1 MKQATIV
8 PTPPAAHQVLAQR
21 AADMEQSL
29 RASYLAA
36 LSPAEE
42 KELRL
47 FSAGEAAR
55 FLGITT
61 GYLRKMHLT
70 HAIPEVHAT
79 IRANRYYSAEAIDAI
94 RGALEQNAKTPGSYR
109 KGRKD
114 DDPLAVLAVATFKGG
129 AGKTTMAI
137 HAAQYLALQGYRVL
151 GIDLDPQASFTSYFG
166 IRPEIDLQE
175 SRTLYDG
182 IRYDNPLPLSECVRQ
197 TYFHNF
203 DLIPADL
210 QLHTFEHETP
220 LWMLEQRQ
228 LAEAERD
235 PFAFYQRLSVAL
247 SDVEE
252 AYDVVILDC
261 PPSLGFITLCGLC
274 AATGLLITV
283 VPAMLDIESL
293 SSFMRMTG
301 ELLEAIDQNGLGMH
315 WDFQKF
321 VLSRYE
327 PHDGPQTQLAAFLRN
342 LFGPDVLTA
351 EMLKSTAIGDAGLT
365 RQALWEVDRHGMNR
379 QTYDR
384 AMEAITAVG
393 AEIEKL
399 IHQGWGR

>member
-1 MKQATIV
+1 MKQAHTL
-8 PTPPAAHQVLAQR
+8 PTPLVAHQVLAQR

-29 RASYLAA
+29 RASYLAS
-36 LSPAEE
+36 LSPAQE

-47 FSAGEAAR
+47 FTAGEACR

-70 HAIPEVHAT
+70 NMLPEVHET
-79 IRANRYYSAEAIDAI
+79 VRGNRYYSAAAIDQI
-94 RGALEQNAKTPGSYR
+94 RDALEANAKTPGSYR
-109 KGRKD
+109 KGRRD
-114 DDPLAVLAVATFKGG
+114 GEPLAVIAVATFKGG

-137 HAAQYLALQGYRVL
+137 HTAQHLALQGYRVL

-166 IRPEIDLQE
+166 IRPEVDLQD
-175 SRTLYDG
+175 SHTLYDG
-182 IRYDNPLPLSECVRQ
+182 IRYEDPIPLSECVRE
-197 TYFHNF
+197 TYFQNLS
-203 DLIPADL
+203 LIPADL

-228 LAEAERD
+228 LPERERD
-235 PFAFYQRLSVAL
+235 PYAFYQRLSVAL
-247 SDVEE
+247 SDVEDS
-252 AYDVVILDC
+252 YDVVILDC

-283 VPAMLDIESL
+283 VPAMLDVESL
-293 SSFMRMTG
+293 SSFMRMTS
-301 ELLEAIDQNGLGMH
+301 ELLQAIEQNGLAMT

-327 PHDGPQTQLAAFLRN
+327 PHDGPQMQLAAFLRN
-342 LFGPDVLTA
+342 LFGSDVLQA

-365 RQALWEVDRHGMNR
+365 RQALLEVDRHTMNR

-384 AMEAITAVG
+384 ALDAVTAVG
-393 AEIEKL
+393 TDVEKL

>member
-1 MKQATIV
+1 MKQAQILPSAQT
-8 PTPPAAHQVLAQR
+8 AHQILTQR
-21 AADMEQSL
+21 ASDMEQSL
-29 RASYLAA
+29 RASYLAS

-47 FSAGEAAR
+47 FTAGEAAK

-70 HAIPEVHAT
+70 NAVPEVHTT
-79 IRANRYYSAEAIDAI
+79 IRGNRYYSAEAMDQI
-94 RGALEQNAKTPGSYR
+94 RDALEVNAKTPGSYR
-109 KGRKD
+109 KGRKGD
-114 DDPLAVLAVATFKGG
+114 EPLSVIAVATFKGG

-137 HAAQYLALQGYRVL
+137 HTAQHLALNGYRVL

-166 IRPEIDLQE
+166 IRPEVDLQE

-182 IRYDNPLPLSECVRQ
+182 IRYEDPVPLSDCVRK
-197 TYFHNF
+197 TYFHNLS
-203 DLIPADL
+203 LIPADL

-220 LWMLEQRQ
+220 IWMLEQRGLPDDQ
-228 LAEAERD
+228 RD
-235 PFAFYQRLSVAL
+235 PFAFYQRLSIAL
-247 SDVEE
+247 SDVDED
-252 AYDVVILDC
+252 YDVVILDC

-283 VPAMLDIESL
+283 VPAMLDVESL

-301 ELLEAIDQNGLGMH
+301 ELLEAIDQNGLSMR

-327 PHDGPQTQLAAFLRN
+327 PSDGPQMQLAAFLRN
-342 LFGPDVLTA
+342 LFGADVLRA

-365 RQALWEVDRHGMNR
+365 RQALWEVDRHTMNR

-384 AMEAITAVG
+384 AMEAITGVG
-393 AEIEKL
+393 QDVEKL
-399 IHQGWGR
+399 IHAGWGR

>member
-1 MKQATIV
+1 MKQEPNVATSPV
-8 PTPPAAHQVLAQR
+8 AHQILAQR

-29 RASYLAA
+29 RASYLAS
-36 LSPAEE
+36 LSPAQE

-47 FSAGEAAR
+47 FTAGEASK

-70 HAIPEVHAT
+70 NAVPEAHVT
-79 IRANRYYSAEAIDAI
+79 IRGIRHYSAEAIDLI
-94 RGALEQNAKTPGSYR
+94 RDALEKNAKTPGSYR
-109 KGRKD
+109 KGRKGAE
-114 DDPLAVLAVATFKGG
+114 PLSVLAVATFKGG

-137 HAAQYLALQGYRVL
+137 HTAQHLALNGYRVL

-166 IRPEIDLQE
+166 IRPEVDLQE
-175 SRTLYDG
+175 SFTLYDG
-182 IRYDNPLPLSECVRQ
+182 IKYEAPVPLSDCVRK
-197 TYFHNF
+197 TYFHNLS
-203 DLIPADL
+203 LIPADL

-220 LWMLEQRQ
+220 LWMFEQRQ
-228 LAEAERD
+228 LAEEDRD

-247 SDVEE
+247 SDVDDDF
-252 AYDVVILDC
+252 DVVILDC

-283 VPAMLDIESL
+283 VPAMLDVESL

-301 ELLEAIDQNGLGMH
+301 ELLEAIDQNGLSMR

-327 PHDGPQTQLAAFLRN
+327 PHDGPQTQLSAFLRN
-342 LFGPDVLTA
+342 LFGSDVLQA

-365 RQALWEVDRHGMNR
+365 RQALWEVDRHTMNR

-393 AEIEKL
+393 NDVEKL
-399 IHQGWGR
+399 IHAGWGR

>member
-1 MKQATIV
+1 MKQAPIISNA
-8 PTPPAAHQVLAQR
+8 PAAHQILAQR

-29 RASYLAA
+29 RASYLAS
-36 LSPAEE
+36 LSPAQE

-47 FSAGEAAR
+47 FTAGEASKL
-55 FLGITT
+55 LGITT

-70 HAIPEVHAT
+70 NAVPEVHAT
-79 IRANRYYSAEAIDAI
+79 LRGNRYYAAEAIDQI
-94 RGALEQNAKTPGSYR
+94 RSALEKNAKTPGSYR
-109 KGRKD
+109 KGRKGD
-114 DDPLAVLAVATFKGG
+114 EPLAVLAVATFKGG

-137 HAAQYLALQGYRVL
+137 HTAQYLALNGYRVL

-166 IRPEIDLQE
+166 IRPEVDLHDTN
-175 SRTLYDG
+175 TLYDG
-182 IRYDNPLPLSECVRQ
+182 IKYDDPVPLSACVRE
-197 TYFHNF
+197 TYFHNLH
-203 DLIPADL
+203 LIPADL

-220 LWMLEQRQ
+220 LWMFEQRQ
-228 LAEAERD
+228 LPEEQRD

-247 SDVEE
+247 SDVDDD
-252 AYDVVILDC
+252 YDIVILDC

-283 VPAMLDIESL
+283 VPAMLDVESL

-301 ELLEAIDQNGLGMH
+301 ELLEAIDQNGLSMR

-327 PHDGPQTQLAAFLRN
+327 PHDGPQMQLAAFLRN
-342 LFGPDVLTA
+342 LFATDVLRA

-365 RQALWEVDRHGMNR
+365 RQALWEVDRHSMNR

-393 AEIEKL
+393 TDVERL
-399 IHQGWGR
+399 IHAGWGR

>member
-1 MKQATIV
+1 MKQVPIS
-8 PTPPAAHQVLAQR
+8 PTPPAAHQLLAQR

-29 RASYLAA
+29 RASYLAS
-36 LSPAEE
+36 LSPAQE

-70 HAIPEVHAT
+70 HAIPDVHAT
-79 IRANRYYSAEAIDAI
+79 VRANRYYSAEAIDTI
-94 RGALEQNAKTPGSYR
+94 RAVLETNAKTPGSYR
-109 KGRKD
+109 KGRKAGE
-114 DDPLAVLAVATFKGG
+114 PLAVLAVATFKGG

-137 HAAQYLALQGYRVL
+137 HVAQYLALNGYRVL
-151 GIDLDPQASFTSYFG
+151 AIDLDPQASLTSYFG
-166 IRPEIDLQE
+166 IRPEVDLE
-175 SRTLYDG
+175 GSCTLYDG
-182 IRYDNPLPLSECVRQ
+182 IRYEDPLPLSDCVRP
-197 TYFHNF
+197 TYFHNL

-228 LAEAERD
+228 RPEGERD
-235 PFAFYQRLSVAL
+235 PFAFYQRLGVAL
-247 SDVEE
+247 SDVE
-252 AYDVVILDC
+252 ADYDVVILDC

-301 ELLEAIDQNGLGMH
+301 ELLEAIDQNGLSMR

-327 PHDGPQTQLAAFLRN
+327 PHDGPQMQLAAFLRN
-342 LFGPDVLTA
+342 LFGADVLRA

-365 RQALWEVDRHGMNR
+365 RQALWEVDRHLMNR

-384 AMEAITAVG
+384 ALEAITAVG
-393 AEIEKL
+393 AEVEAL
-399 IHQGWGR
+399 VHQGWGR